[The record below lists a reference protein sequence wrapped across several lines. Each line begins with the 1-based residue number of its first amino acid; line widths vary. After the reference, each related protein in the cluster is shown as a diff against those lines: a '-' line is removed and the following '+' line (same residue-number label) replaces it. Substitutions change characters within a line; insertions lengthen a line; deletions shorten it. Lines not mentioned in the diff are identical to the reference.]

1 MRRRQRTANKQKN
14 KKATVR
20 LKKVGV
26 VVVVGQK
33 LLLFTL
39 LQQKKGLWKNANEPP
54 PPVPSVMAK
63 RKEGGLDLS
72 LRFCSNIF
80 SAQVSVSCALQLHL
94 SLSRRLELTHHQHR
108 SGPATESS
116 LSLVYSPARLSTICM
131 KRRKFMT
138 LHREWVARA
147 RATATTAK
155 L

>member
-1 MRRRQRTANKQKN
+1 MASKYKFIVHEKKAKNCKQTKKQKGYRPTE
-14 KKATVR
+14 KGGGGGGGGPKTASVHAASAEKGA
-20 LKKVGV
+20 LKKC
-26 VVVVGQK
+26 
-33 LLLFTL
+33 
-39 LQQKKGLWKNANEPP
+39 
-54 PPVPSVMAK
+54 K
-63 RKEGGLDLS
+63 RTTTTGTISDGKTKRGGLDLS

-138 LHREWVARA
+138 LHRE
-147 RATATTAK
+147 
-155 L
+155 